1 MAGGQWRKM
10 GIRRQQRLLL
20 GMAMAGSLAF
30 VGQTAMATGM
40 VDVLQLAQKN
50 DPALQAAQAKK
61 EGIEEHRTQ
70 ALARLL
76 PSLTGT
82 AELGRT
88 FQNIRST
95 DNEVF
100 AAGKT
105 DFDSSNY
112 GLTLTQ
118 PLLHWDSI
126 VAYKATEVEILRAE
140 AEYQIAVQDLV
151 LRVAEQYLKALA
163 AQDQLNFAKAEQE
176 AIDKHFEL
184 ANAQF
189 KKGLIPITDLHD
201 AKARKALVNA
211 RVIEAENLLDD
222 ALQGL
227 REITAEP
234 VTGLDPLRAE
244 ITLSNPDPA
253 DAEAWVTAAAK
264 HNPAIMLAKHTLTLA
279 DKEIDRQH
287 AAHLPTVD
295 LVGSY
300 NSEDTDGTLYG
311 GGSKIDTTKA
321 MVRLSVP
328 FYQGG
333 MVSSKVAEAEHQRS
347 GAHHEMIRQTRAVE
361 RQTRSAFLGV
371 KSALNRVE
379 ALKQS
384 VASNQSALEAKQEG
398 FLSGLYTSLA
408 VLDAERDL
416 YLTKQEYAKARYE
429 YLLNHLKLKKATDT
443 LSGQDIVQMAQLF
456 R

>member
-1 MAGGQWRKM
+1 MRGVEWQKGWLLIAWVLLSV
-10 GIRRQQRLLL
+10 LLL
-20 GMAMAGSLAF
+20 GPHTVL
-30 VGQTAMATGM
+30 ATGLI
-40 VDVLQLAQKN
+40 DILQLAQKN
-50 DPALQAAQAKK
+50 DPALQAAQSKK
-61 EGIEEHRTQ
+61 QGIEEHRTQ

-76 PSLTGT
+76 PSLTAS
-82 AELGRT
+82 AELSRT
-88 FQNIRST
+88 YQDIRST
-95 DNEVF
+95 DNSVF
-100 AAGKT
+100 AAGST
-105 DFDSSNY
+105 DFDGNDY

-118 PLLHWDSI
+118 PVFHWDSI

-140 AEYQIAVQDLV
+140 AEYQIAAQDLV

-184 ANAQF
+184 ANTQF
-189 KKGLIPITDLHD
+189 KKGLIPITDMHD

-222 ALQGL
+222 ALQAL
-227 REITAEP
+227 REMTAEP
-234 VTGLDPLRAE
+234 MNNLDPLRPE
-244 ITLSNPDPA
+244 ITLSNPDPT
-253 DAEAWVTAAAK
+253 DAEVWVAAAAK
-264 HNPAIMLAKHTLTLA
+264 HNPAIMLAKHTVTLA
-279 DKEIDRQH
+279 DKEIDRQN

-300 NSEDTDGTLYG
+300 NSEDTDGSLYG
-311 GGSKIDTTKA
+311 GGSKIDNTKA
-321 MVRLSVP
+321 MLKLSVP
-328 FYQGG
+328 LYQGG
-333 MVSSKVAEAEHQRS
+333 MVNSKVAEAEHQRS
-347 GAHHEMIRQTRAVE
+347 GAHQEMIRQTRAVE

-443 LSGQDIVQMAQLF
+443 LSGQDIQQMAQLF